1 MAIATALSPAAYLRR
16 LEALLTDVEQWS
28 RAKGLTT
35 RRYARELDEAAF
47 GRYEADGLQIL
58 LADGSLLATLI
69 PVGASIIAAKG
80 RVDLEG
86 TIDRAILVDWDSGGP
101 VFETVIRTGDTT
113 QARTQAL
120 YQGID
125 AAGWY
130 WIESRELSRAH
141 PLNERLFLELLF
153 LVSDYDLRG

>member
-1 MAIATALSPAAYLRR
+1 M
-16 LEALLTDVEQWS
+16 
-28 RAKGLTT
+28 
-35 RRYARELDEAAF
+35 
-47 GRYEADGLQIL
+47 
-58 LADGSLLATLI
+58 
-69 PVGASIIAAKG
+69 GASIIAAKG

-86 TIDRAILVDWDSGGP
+86 TIDRVILVNWDPGGP

-113 QARTQAL
+113 QARIHAL
-120 YQGID
+120 YQGVD